1 MHPQSRSFVSYSANP
16 VHHAKNVDTCIMR
29 FTDMLM
35 LQTSVRSV
43 SLFYAIMLEIS
54 CFFVEFTNIY
64 QKIVW
69 TTKAILP
76 ICFSCDKALF

>member
-29 FTDMLM
+29 LTDML
-35 LQTSVRSV
+35 
-43 SLFYAIMLEIS
+43 MLEIS